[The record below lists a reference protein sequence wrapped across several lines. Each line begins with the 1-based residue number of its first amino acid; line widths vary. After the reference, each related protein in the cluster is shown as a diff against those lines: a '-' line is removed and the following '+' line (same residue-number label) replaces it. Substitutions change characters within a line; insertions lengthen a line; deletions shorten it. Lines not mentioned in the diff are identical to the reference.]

1 MGTKDISSGIMYIVT
16 SRSGYANQI
25 LCKACDSNITPIK
38 SITSSSPVN
47 LVCLTSGPRG
57 LFAIDLNSLSFGR
70 LDDKTGEFK
79 RMNYL
84 PGNAISYTS
93 VGAISHTS
101 SVGVNAKFER
111 RKKKK
116 RTGGDNRRNIVDP
129 YSNVG
134 LVFAQDSHG
143 VLHYIDKDGI
153 HYKTKKKNEMKK
165 TGIIFSSNL
174 INNGDESSLPSRC
187 GEFDGSDIIAV
198 LSSSSNEEGEEA
210 NKSTILRYSFLRST
224 VTSQIL

>member
-1 MGTKDISSGIMYIVT
+1 MGTLQTSVVDVTNGPFPSKICPARTLTAALELSKIADIDPFKYYISSKHQLASKNNRFEINGITKDISSGIMYIVT

-57 LFAIDLNSLSFGR
+57 LFAIDLNSFSFGR

-84 PGNAISYTS
+84 PGTAISYTS

-101 SVGVNAKFER
+101 SVGVNARFER

-153 HYKTKKKNEMKK
+153 HYKTKKKTK
-165 TGIIFSSNL
+165 
-174 INNGDESSLPSRC
+174 
-187 GEFDGSDIIAV
+187 
-198 LSSSSNEEGEEA
+198 
-210 NKSTILRYSFLRST
+210 
-224 VTSQIL
+224 